1 MGYLIYSNIAE
12 VMGKQINKLKLK
24 SKDLHVALHLWKQA
38 EFCLRPEGFHQ
49 SISPKRKR
57 KHENLAVELRAR
69 KHRYAYRRR
78 RKTEIIIIKKSWK
91 TFLRNE
97 GNKSKIIKT
106 LAWG

>member
-1 MGYLIYSNIAE
+1 
-12 VMGKQINKLKLK
+12 MGKQINSLKLK
-24 SKDLHVALHLWKQA
+24 SKGSNLTLCLWKQA

-49 SISPKRKR
+49 GISPKREI
-57 KHENLAVELRAR
+57 KHENLAVKIRAR
-69 KHRYAYRRR
+69 KHRCAYRRR
-78 RKTEIIIIKKSWK
+78 TEIIKKSWK